1 MNNKRKKTNALL
13 LVSTFLI
20 LTNLAG
26 CGKNNP
32 STPISST
39 ENPISSTSPITSTSS
54 STTSSSSSSS
64 SSSSIDP
71 IVEQSKQILAKVK
84 EAYKTYLE
92 TESSYNKNSDE
103 LLADATKFLNYLDA
117 HNIVTKDNLNLS
129 LIKNVEVPE
138 GGDINNSYGAI
149 IFLIRTVGDYFCT
162 ISTYTLNNNLT
173 SITYQKDNINK
184 DLQEV
189 TKDSTTSKVPTIEDT
204 WEYPI
209 DTETL
214 KSNIDAP
221 IITINF
227 VKDEEI
233 LKSITMRYGKRLPSG
248 LMSNIAIG
256 SSQIYVSKNEFENS
270 TYNELDG
277 LYYYQG
283 TCSWNNTASITYDS
297 LIELNKPITA
307 DIAEITNNTLTFTY
321 SSNET
326 IVPFEP
332 VAYKTRVANDEKTTS
347 YFFADGDSA
356 FTLLGSYSLNDEKHY
371 DTLNITSSITL
382 TSNYVIEEGVNV
394 NLIQNDFD
402 LVANPSFYKFADN
415 QSAVSDEEILNYEK
429 HGSVTMSL
437 TNASIDLKGSLNIT
451 GTIKTTSG
459 GQTNSGAV
467 YESEFAEVI
476 LDKDSSIV
484 LTSDNSVLNAYGR
497 ITGEG
502 TINATKGI
510 VNDKFVMRDWKGG
523 SNLLVCATSL
533 KGKSFP
539 FYQYYLP
546 DISVK
551 LNIYQE
557 AKYSLFTS
565 FYASDQN
572 LSANIE
578 LIGPNGLFTI
588 DNGYISKELQKESGN
603 SSMNIVGDIHTNSI
617 KLSLSSYNF
626 NGDNY
631 FFPLYG
637 MNINITSNST
647 VNLSGQK
654 FEVMPNS
661 SINIEENA
669 LLKINS
675 QLVIYDSF
683 NYFEASNSFKNMYT
697 QFASF
702 PGALVSNHGTI
713 EIADGT
719 ALAGNIHNSG
729 TITYNENN
737 ITKSITPVVII
748 GVKTKIFAVYA
759 DTSAIE
765 FKIIEE

>member
-1 MNNKRKKTNALL
+1 M
-13 LVSTFLI
+13 
-20 LTNLAG
+20 
-26 CGKNNP
+26 
-32 STPISST
+32 
-39 ENPISSTSPITSTSS
+39 
-54 STTSSSSSSS
+54 
-64 SSSSIDP
+64 
-71 IVEQSKQILAKVK
+71 
-84 EAYKTYLE
+84 
-92 TESSYNKNSDE
+92 
-103 LLADATKFLNYLDA
+103 
-117 HNIVTKDNLNLS
+117 
-129 LIKNVEVPE
+129 
-138 GGDINNSYGAI
+138 
-149 IFLIRTVGDYFCT
+149 IRTVADYFCT
-162 ISTYTLNNNLT
+162 ISVYTLNNNLT

-189 TKDSTTSKVPTIEDT
+189 TKDSTTSKVPSIEDT

-209 DTETL
+209 DLETL

-221 IITINF
+221 ILTINF
-227 VKDEEI
+227 VKDEEV

-256 SSQIYVSKNEFENS
+256 SSQIYVSKNEFDNS
-270 TYNELDG
+270 TYNETDE

-283 TCSWNNTASITYDS
+283 TCSWNNTSSITYDS
-297 LIELNKPITA
+297 LIELNKPITS
-307 DIAEITNNTLTFTY
+307 DIAEITDNTLTFTY
-321 SSNET
+321 TSDET

-332 VAYKTRVANDEKTTS
+332 VAYKTRVAKDEKTIS

-356 FTLLGSYSLNDEKHY
+356 FTLLGSYTLNDENYY
-371 DTLNITSSITL
+371 DTLNITSSIQL
-382 TSNYVIEEGVNV
+382 NSNYVIEEGVNV

-402 LVANPSFYKFADN
+402 LSTNSSFYKFADG
-415 QSAVSDEEILNYEK
+415 QSAVSDEEILNYAK
-429 HGSVTMSL
+429 HGSVVMNLNNS
-437 TNASIDLKGSLNIT
+437 SIDLKGSLNVT

-467 YESEFAEVI
+467 YESEFAEIV
-476 LDKDSSIV
+476 LDKDSSIS
-484 LTSDNSVLNAYGR
+484 LTSDSSVLNAYGR

-502 TINATKGI
+502 TINAIKGV

-523 SNLLVCATSL
+523 SNLLVCATAL

-546 DISVK
+546 DISTK
-551 LNIYQE
+551 LNIYQD

-578 LIGPNGLFTI
+578 LIGSNGLFTV
-588 DNGYISKELQKESGN
+588 DSGYISKELQKDSGN
-603 SSMNIVGDIHTNSI
+603 STMTIVGDIHTNSI

-626 NGDNY
+626 NGDKY

-637 MNINITSNST
+637 MDINITSNST

-675 QLVIYDSF
+675 QLIIYESF
-683 NYFEASNSFKNMYT
+683 NYFEASSSFKNMYSH
-697 QFASF
+697 FSSF
-702 PGALVSNHGTI
+702 TGALVTNHGTI
-713 EIADGT
+713 EIADGA
-719 ALAGNIHNSG
+719 ALAGNIINSG
-729 TITYNENN
+729 TINYNESN
-737 ITKSITPVVII
+737 ITKSITPIVII
-748 GVKTKIFAVYA
+748 GVKYKISAVYA

-765 FKIIEE
+765 FKITEE